1 MKKYSIAELLEM
13 DLAGLP
19 KTKMGSTEE
28 TNGVL
33 LALSQIAGKSTAST
47 SASPKA

>member
-19 KTKMGSTEE
+19 KTKMGLCVHHQCRQ
-28 TNGVL
+28 G
-33 LALSQIAGKSTAST
+33 
-47 SASPKA
+47 